1 MAVSDPLWTAPQ
13 DGGNAFP
20 AMYPNA
26 HNTGMSLRQY
36 AAITLRV
43 PNSGTDWL
51 DAMIRESLRGELAAK
66 AMQGFLTG
74 LMADGTACTKK
85 DVPAVADSAYMMA
98 DAMLTAR
105 KEAADGNR
113 D

>member
-1 MAVSDPLWTAPQ
+1 MASE

-26 HNTGMSLRQY
+26 HNTGMTLRQY

-51 DAMIRESLRGELAAK
+51 DAMIRESLRDEFAGQAMRDVASRFGRLPDTKHKLASDCFAI
-66 AMQGFLTG
+66 
-74 LMADGTACTKK
+74 
-85 DVPAVADSAYMMA
+85 A
-98 DAMLTAR
+98 DAMLAAR
-105 KEAADGNR
+105 KEAADGKC

>member
-1 MAVSDPLWTAPQ
+1 MASE

-26 HNTGMSLRQY
+26 HNTGMSLRDY
-36 AAITLRV
+36 F
-43 PNSGTDWL
+43 
-51 DAMIRESLRGELAAK
+51 AAK
-66 AMQGFLTG
+66 AMQGIQSLQDNRVWKSDSGKPYDDWLKECFADDAKKAR
-74 LMADGTACTKK
+74 MA
-85 DVPAVADSAYMMA
+85 A
-98 DAMLTAR
+98 DALLAELR